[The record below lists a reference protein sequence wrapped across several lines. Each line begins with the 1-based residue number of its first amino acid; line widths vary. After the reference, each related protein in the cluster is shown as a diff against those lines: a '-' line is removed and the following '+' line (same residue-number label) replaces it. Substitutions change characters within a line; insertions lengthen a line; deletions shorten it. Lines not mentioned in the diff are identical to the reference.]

1 MATNYK
7 IANLQIKLL
16 QHHRQRY
23 IGLDAGFT
31 LIEMIVVFLMIG
43 VLSAIAAPSWLA
55 FMNIHHLNVAQDQ
68 VYRAMR
74 EAQSQAKKEKLT
86 YHASFREQNDIVQ
99 WAVHAATIDPS
110 NAQWNDLDASV
121 KLDEHESTLDK
132 LPNGVRRVPFDHLGT
147 VKPPFGRITLSSKSG
162 GTVKRCVFISTILG
176 AMRTAKENP
185 TPDSGKYCY

>member
-1 MATNYK
+1 MATDNRVK
-7 IANLQIKLL
+7 SLIIKLL
-16 QHHRQRY
+16 QYRRQRY
-23 IGLDAGFT
+23 IGQDTGFT
-31 LIEMIVVFLMIG
+31 IIEMMVVFLMIG
-43 VLSAIAAPSWLA
+43 ILSAIAAPSWLA
-55 FMNIHHLNVAQDQ
+55 FIDIHHLNIAQDQ

-86 YHASFREQNDIVQ
+86 YHASFREQNNILQ

-121 KLDEHESTLDK
+121 QLDTESTLQ
-132 LPNGVRRVPFDHLGT
+132 LSNGVRRVPFDHIGT

-162 GTVKRCVFISTILG
+162 GTAKRCVFISTILG

-185 TPDSGKYCY
+185 TPDSGDRYCY

>member
-1 MATNYK
+1 MNY
-7 IANLQIKLL
+7 LL
-16 QHHRQRY
+16 NNNSN
-23 IGLDAGFT
+23 GGFT
-31 LIEMIVVFLMIG
+31 LIETMTALFMIG
-43 VLSAIAAPSWLA
+43 ILSAIAAPSWLG
-55 FMNIHHLNVAQDQ
+55 FINVHHLNIAQDQ

-86 YHASFREQNDIVQ
+86 YHASFREQNNIVQ

-121 KLDEHESTLDK
+121 KLDDESTLEVS
-132 LPNGVRRVPFDHLGT
+132 NGVRRVPFDHLGT
-147 VKPPFGRITLSSKSG
+147 VKPPFRRITLSSKSG